1 MNIRLKTLWRVPVF
15 CLIADWIASG
25 LAVLLSRFLYYTV
38 TTTRADGVVTTF
50 TLADPVRNAIWL
62 TAVFALALLI
72 GGLLFFR
79 SMTKAEIALSAA
91 IIVAFY
97 LILNI
102 LRQTF
107 FTFFPPSFGL
117 TLAKLQNWSGI
128 ISFSIYKV
136 THQLA
141 LSTIISCFAP
151 FLFVPFGK
159 RAVRQGNP
167 ESNIEL

>member
-1 MNIRLKTLWRVPVF
+1 MNIRLKTLWRVPAF
-15 CLIADWIASG
+15 CLAAGWLTSNLTDY
-25 LAVLLSRFLYYTV
+25 LSRFIYYDV

-50 TLADPVRNAIWL
+50 TYADPVRSAVWL
-62 TAVFALALLI
+62 AVVFVLVLLI

-97 LILNI
+97 LIVNI

-107 FTFFPPSFGL
+107 FSFFPIAFGL
-117 TLAKLQNWSGI
+117 TLVRLQEWSGI
-128 ISFSIYKV
+128 ISFFLYSV
-136 THQLA
+136 THHLG
-141 LSTIISCFAP
+141 LSTVISNLAP

-159 RAVRQGNP
+159 KAVEQI
-167 ESNIEL
+167 SNE